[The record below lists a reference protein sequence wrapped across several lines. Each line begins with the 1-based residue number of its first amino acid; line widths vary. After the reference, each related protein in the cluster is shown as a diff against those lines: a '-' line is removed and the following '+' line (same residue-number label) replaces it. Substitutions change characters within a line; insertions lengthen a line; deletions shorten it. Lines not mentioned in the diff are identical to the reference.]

1 MGSLVLRGPPSLPR
15 RSQVKTL
22 WPEVRDSPSDLSLSG
37 AWLSLLTQQHGCIQ
51 ASCPEPLNCGQTDFF
66 QSTRGCDRS
75 LFTPPK
81 VSLSIKNKV
90 QARHQSLWGLDPAYF
105 GAQLAGSLPCSCP
118 GHLLLPPSTPGPSRL
133 LIRSLRLCPPPAPHF
148 PGTSRPSD
156 LGSVASAQS
165 TECHTVRS
173 PAPHQAVLM
182 ASPCCIVCSG

>member
-81 VSLSIKNKV
+81 VSLSIKNNV

-133 LIRSLRLCPPPAPHF
+133 LIRSLRLCPPRPPF
-148 PGTSRPSD
+148 SWDQSSFGPGFRGICSVYRVSHRPEPSSTP
-156 LGSVASAQS
+156 GSPDGVSLLY
-165 TECHTVRS
+165 R
-173 PAPHQAVLM
+173 L
-182 ASPCCIVCSG
+182 